1 LYKQKTISGQQNIS
15 TTKYATALLLGYLFL
30 LTSCTAKKDAT
41 ASTSTKAEKNTEL
54 AKQKIDDDFKLRA
67 YFYDACREKTKGN
80 LDVAQTLLKECLKI
94 NPNNAPTNYELGNLY
109 RYTGKYDEALKCAKI
124 AALADEKNEWYNI
137 LYIECLHNKHQYMDA
152 AARYEILLKKYPYR
166 EDFYQGL
173 AGEYIYAKKPDKAID
188 AYTRMQKTTG
198 ADDDIALQKV
208 KIFTQQKK
216 WVDAEKELKNLIAA
230 NPKESRYYTYLAD
243 LYQQEG
249 QPQKA
254 LETYTN
260 VLKTDS
266 LNPFVH
272 LALAD
277 YYRQQ
282 HQEDGFFTELKKA
295 FVSEDLDIDNKVKIV
310 MSYYNATE
318 QPNKLLPQAYELCA
332 LLVKQYPDNPKSH
345 SIYADF
351 LYRDKKPREAA
362 VELRKILEFDK
373 GKYQVWNQLLV
384 CESEMNAFD
393 SVAKHSAEAMDLFPD
408 QAVPYYLNGVANVRL
423 KQYQKA
429 IQSLKEG
436 KQFVYENTPLEVEF
450 CSNLGDAYNATK
462 DYEKSD
468 KEYDKA
474 IELDPN
480 NASILNNYAYYLS
493 LRKQNLEKAEKMSKR
508 SLELTP
514 SSVSYIDT
522 YGWVLYQEQKYE
534 EAKKY
539 LEKAFDRGGYNRPAI
554 VEHYGDVMYKLNEVD
569 KAVENWKKAKELGSK
584 SELLQKKITD
594 KKLYEE

>member
-1 LYKQKTISGQQNIS
+1 L
-15 TTKYATALLLGYLFL
+15 L
-30 LTSCTAKKDAT
+30 LTSCIAKKGAT
-41 ASTSTKAEKNTEL
+41 TSTSIKSEKNTEL
-54 AKQKIDDDFKLRA
+54 VKQKLDDDFKLHA

-80 LDVAQTLLKECLKI
+80 LDVAQTLFKECIKI
-94 NPNNAPTNYELGNLY
+94 NPNNPAVNYELGNLY
-109 RYTGKYDEALKCAKI
+109 RYTGRYDEALKCAKI

-137 LYIECLHNKHQYMDA
+137 LYIECLHNKHQYMEA
-152 AARYEILLKKYPYR
+152 AARYEVLLKKYPYR
-166 EDFYQGL
+166 ADFYQGL
-173 AGEYIYAKKPDKAID
+173 AGEYIYANKPDKAIQ
-188 AYTRMQKTTG
+188 AYTRLQQNAG
-198 ADDDIALQKV
+198 ADDDIALQKI

-216 WVDAEKELKNLIAA
+216 WSDAETELKKLILA

-243 LYQQEG
+243 LYQQQG

-254 LETYTN
+254 LETYN
-260 VLKTDS
+260 SVLKTDS

-282 HQEDGFFTELKKA
+282 RKEEDFFKELKKA
-295 FVSEDLDIDNKVKIV
+295 FVSEDLDIDNKIKIIV
-310 MSYYNATE
+310 SYYNVTE
-318 QPNKLLPQAYELCA
+318 QNTKLLPQAYELCE
-332 LLVKQYPDNPKSH
+332 LLVKEYPDNPKSH
-345 SIYADF
+345 SVYADF
-351 LYRDKKPREAA
+351 LYRDKKRKEAV
-362 VELRKILEFDK
+362 VEFKKVLDFDR
-373 GKYQVWNQLLV
+373 GKYQVWHQLLI

-393 SVAKHSAEAMDLFPD
+393 SLAKHSAEAMDLFPD
-408 QAVPYYLNGVANVRL
+408 QAVPYYLNGVANIRL

-429 IQSLKEG
+429 IQPLKEG
-436 KQFVYENTPLEVEF
+436 KQFVFENTPLEVEF
-450 CSNLGDAYNATK
+450 YSNLGDAYNALK
-462 DYEKSD
+462 KYDESD

-474 IELDPN
+474 LELDPN

-522 YGWVLYQEQKYE
+522 YGWILYQQQKYE

-539 LEKAFDRGGYNRPAI
+539 LEKAFDRGGFNRPAI
-554 VEHYGDVMYKLNEVD
+554 VEHYGDVMFKLNEID
-569 KAVENWKKAKELGSK
+569 KAVENWKKARELGNK
-584 SELLQKKITD
+584 SDLLQKKITD

>member
-1 LYKQKTISGQQNIS
+1 LYKQKLIVAHKSNSVSKCAATMLLCYLLLLASC
-15 TTKYATALLLGYLFL
+15 TTKKNT
-30 LTSCTAKKDAT
+30 TS
-41 ASTSTKAEKNTEL
+41 STPTKAEKNTEI

-67 YFYDACREKTKGN
+67 YFYDACKEKTKGN
-80 LDVAQTLLKECLKI
+80 LDVAQTLFKECLKI
-94 NPNNAPTNYELGNLY
+94 SPSNAAVNYELGNLY
-109 RYTGKYDEALKCAKI
+109 RYTGRYDEALKCAKI
-124 AALADEKNEWYNI
+124 AALANEKNEWYNI
-137 LYIECLHNKHQYMDA
+137 LYIECLHNKHLYLDA
-152 AARYEILLKKYPYR
+152 AARYEVLLKRYPYR
-166 EDFYQGL
+166 TDFYQGL
-173 AGEYIYAKKPDKAID
+173 AGEYIYANKPNKAIE
-188 AYTRMQKTTG
+188 AYTRLQQTVG

-208 KIFTQQKK
+208 KIFTKQKK
-216 WVDAEKELKNLIAA
+216 WGDAETELKKLIAA

-254 LETYTN
+254 LETYSN

-266 LNPFVH
+266 LNPYVH

-282 HQEDGFFTELKKA
+282 HQEENFFKELKKA
-295 FVSEDLDIDNKVKIV
+295 FVSEDLDIDNKVKII
-310 MSYYNATE
+310 MSYYNVTE
-318 QPNKLLPQAYELCA
+318 QDSKLLPQAYELCM

-345 SIYADF
+345 SAYADF
-351 LYRDKKPREAA
+351 LYRDKKRKEAV
-362 VELRKILEFDK
+362 VELKKILEFDK

-393 SVAKHSAEAMDLFPD
+393 SLAKHSAEVMDLFPD
-408 QAVPYYLNGVANVRL
+408 QAVAYYLNGVANMRL
-423 KQYQKA
+423 KQYKKA

-436 KQFVYENTPLEVEF
+436 RQFVYENTPLEVEF
-450 CSNLGDAYNATK
+450 CSNLGDAYNALK
-462 DYEKSD
+462 EYEKSD

-474 IELDPN
+474 LELDPN

-514 SSVSYIDT
+514 NSISYIDT

-539 LEKAFDRGGYNRPAI
+539 LEKAFDRGGFNRPAI
-554 VEHYGDVMYKLNEVD
+554 VEHYGDVMYKLNEID
-569 KAVENWKKAKELGSK
+569 KAVENWKKAKELGNK
-584 SELLQKKITD
+584 SDLLQKKITD

>member
-1 LYKQKTISGQQNIS
+1 MYKQKLISGHQSNR
-15 TTKYATALLLGYLFL
+15 TTTFFAALLLSYLCL
-30 LTSCTAKKDAT
+30 LTSCTAKKDT
-41 ASTSTKAEKNTEL
+41 SSSASKKTEKNTALSE
-54 AKQKIDDDFKLRA
+54 KQIDDDFKLRS

-80 LDVAQTLLKECLKI
+80 LDVAQTLLKECIKI
-94 NPNNAPTNYELGNLY
+94 NPTNAAVNYELGNLY
-109 RYTGKYDEALKCAKI
+109 RYTGRYDEALKCAKI
-124 AALADEKNEWYNI
+124 CALADEKNEWYNI
-137 LYIECLHNKHQYMDA
+137 LYIECLHNKHLYLEA
-152 AARYEILLKKYPYR
+152 AARYEVLLKKYPYR
-166 EDFYQGL
+166 TDFYQGL
-173 AGEYIYAKKPDKAID
+173 AGEYIYADKPDKAIQ
-188 AYTRMQKTTG
+188 AYTRMQQTTG

-208 KIFTQQKK
+208 KIFTKLKK
-216 WVDAEKELKNLIAA
+216 WNDAETELKNLIKA

-282 HQEDGFFTELKKA
+282 HIEDGFFRELKKA

-318 QPNKLLPQAYELCA
+318 QNNKLLQQAYELCA
-332 LLVKQYPDNPKSH
+332 LLIKQYPDNPKSH
-345 SIYADF
+345 SAYADF
-351 LYRDKKPREAA
+351 LYRDKKIKEAA
-362 VELRKILEFDK
+362 AELKKILEFDK
-373 GKYQVWNQLLV
+373 GKYQIWSQLLV
-384 CESEMNAFD
+384 CESELNAFD
-393 SVAKHSAEAMDLFPD
+393 SLAKHSAEAMDLFPD
-408 QAVPYYLNGVANVRL
+408 QAVPYYLNGVAYMRL

-429 IQSLKEG
+429 IQPLKEG

-450 CSNLGDAYNATK
+450 CSNLGDAYNALK

-474 IELDPN
+474 LSLDPN

-493 LRKQNLEKAEKMSKR
+493 LRKQNLEKAEKMSKH

-514 SSVSYIDT
+514 NSVSYIDT

-539 LEKAFDRGGYNRPAI
+539 LEKAFDRGGFNRPAI
-554 VEHYGDVMYKLNEVD
+554 VEHYGDVMYKLNDID
-569 KAVENWKKAKELGSK
+569 KAVENWKKAKELGNK
-584 SELLQKKITD
+584 SDLLQKKITD